1 MYIVIFLIIW
11 ALISCGLVFMG
22 YLIWR
27 SRYGVPAGNY
37 IPILAYH
44 KVDKK
49 FELGGTWTTP
59 GQFQKHMDYI
69 QVNGITPVTLSRAV
83 ELMKS
88 GESRN
93 KKYVCLTFDDAYEGL
108 YDFAWP
114 VLHKHGFLATIFVV
128 TDYVGQEND
137 WDINWGGR
145 KFRHLG
151 WKQIIEMSEAG
162 IEFGAHTRTHQDLRR
177 LDDEE
182 LTDELA
188 GAKYILEKYLGK
200 KIGTLSYPF
209 GRYDQ
214 RVIKAA
220 GECGYD
226 AACSLSPQMKN
237 EQIDFM
243 ALRRS
248 AVYITDT
255 MWDYRNKIFQEGR
268 FFWLQDMWCRI
279 VNFCAGGT
287 IVAQKIMKLYHSRKR
302 IFKDKFPQNP

>member
-1 MYIVIFLIIW
+1 MYIVIFLIIV
-11 ALISCGLVFMG
+11 AVISCGLLFLG
-22 YLIWR
+22 YLVWR
-27 SRYGVPAGNY
+27 SRFGRPAGNY

-69 QVNGITPVTLSRAV
+69 KAKGITPVTLSRAV
-83 ELMKS
+83 ELMRS
-88 GESRN
+88 GESKN

-108 YDFAWP
+108 YNYAWP
-114 VLHKHGFLATIFVV
+114 ILQKHGYPATIFVV
-128 TDYVGQEND
+128 TDYVGRENE
-137 WDINWGGR
+137 WDVNWGGR

-162 IEFGAHTRTHQDLRR
+162 IEFGSHTRTHQDLRR
-177 LDDEE
+177 LDD
-182 LTDELA
+182 DELRDELV
-188 GAKYILEKYLGK
+188 GAKNILEKYLGQ

-214 RVIKAA
+214 RVMEAA
-220 GECGYD
+220 GEYGYD

-237 EQIDFM
+237 NQINFM

-248 AVYITDT
+248 AVYITDI
-255 MWDYRNKIFQEGR
+255 MWDYQNKIVQEGR
-268 FFWLQDMWCRI
+268 FFWLQDLWCRMI
-279 VNFCAGGT
+279 NFCAGGT
-287 IVAQKIMKLYHSRKR
+287 IIAQSTIKLFRPKKR
-302 IFKDKFPQNP
+302 IFDDDFLKNP

>member
-1 MYIVIFLIIW
+1 MYIVIFII
-11 ALISCGLVFMG
+11 LVVIISCSLLFLG
-22 YLIWR
+22 YIVWR
-27 SRYGVPAGNY
+27 ARFGRPAGNY
-37 IPILAYH
+37 IPILTYH

-59 GQFQKHMDYI
+59 EQFQKHMDYLKAK
-69 QVNGITPVTLSRAV
+69 GITPVTLSRAV

-88 GESRN
+88 GEGRN
-93 KKYVCLTFDDAYEGL
+93 KKHICLTFDDAYEGL
-108 YDFAWP
+108 YNYAWP
-114 VLHKHGFLATIFVV
+114 ILQKHGFLATIFVV
-128 TDYVGQEND
+128 TDYVGREND
-137 WDINWGGR
+137 WDVNWGGR

-162 IEFGAHTRTHQDLRR
+162 IEFGSHTRTHQDLRR

-182 LTDELA
+182 LREELA
-188 GAKYILEKYLGK
+188 GAKNILEKYLGQ

-214 RVIKAA
+214 RVMEAA
-220 GECGYD
+220 GEYGYE

-237 EQIDFM
+237 NQINFM

-248 AVYITDT
+248 AIYITDM
-255 MWDYRNKIFQEGR
+255 MWNYRNKIFQEGR
-268 FFWLQDMWCRI
+268 FFWLQDLWCRM

-287 IVAQKIMKLYHSRKR
+287 IVVQNIIKLFRSSPK
-302 IFKDKFPQNP
+302 KFE